1 MSFFSSAHL
10 CHSIQAFILSAVI
23 NTQVQ
28 NVAWIQKL
36 LVIPFQGLRT
46 DREGNIKQNNRS
58 QRQISQGSKNTGQ
71 KQNGTYHPHPPRDL
85 ESRGPI

>member
-1 MSFFSSAHL
+1 MLFFSSAHL

-36 LVIPFQGLRT
+36 LVIPFQGPAT
-46 DREGNIKQNNRS
+46 DGEGNIKQNNRS

-71 KQNGTYHPHPPRDL
+71 KQNGTYPPPATRSP
-85 ESRGPI
+85 EVQFEA